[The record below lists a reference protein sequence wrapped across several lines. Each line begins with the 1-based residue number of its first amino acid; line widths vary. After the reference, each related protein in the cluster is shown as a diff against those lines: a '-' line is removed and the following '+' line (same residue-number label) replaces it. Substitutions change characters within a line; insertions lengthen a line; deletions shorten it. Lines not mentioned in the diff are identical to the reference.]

1 VTGVRFYKQTGNTG
15 THVGRLWTATGTL
28 LGTVTFSS
36 ETASGWQQATFTTPI
51 PISAGTTYVVTY
63 YAPAGHYSADAGY
76 FANTAVDRPPLH
88 ALADGVD
95 GPNGIYRYG
104 TGGVFPTGTY
114 QSTNYWVDAVFQTS

>member
-1 VTGVRFYKQTGNTG
+1 MARPALPAAPGDVAG
-15 THVGRLWTATGTL
+15 TA
-28 LGTVTFSS
+28 
-36 ETASGWQQATFTTPI
+36 
-51 PISAGTTYVVTY
+51 ISALAPLTWGTTYLVTY

-76 FANTAVDRPPLH
+76 FSNTGVDRPPLH

-95 GPNGIYRYG
+95 GPNGVYRYG